1 MKNLTTR
8 TKMLLAI
15 AGVVIVVAVAG
26 LVLLGP
32 GDDLFGS
39 TVIHISPQNPTI
51 PLYQAID
58 MSINSVG
65 DCEWSTSVPNVAN
78 YIAGAGACRVTNGA
92 YVCDNMYYDY
102 NTKKTKLIANWPGQT
117 TISAKCALFTRS
129 TTVTVGQPAPVT
141 ISPANPTIAVG
152 GSVKLSTTDASCT
165 WSTASPGVTL
175 SGGNIAD
182 YVTVTGKANGVGGVT
197 ATCRGGTA
205 TTMVYVQ

>member
-1 MKNLTTR
+1 MKNLNTR
-8 TKMLLAI
+8 AKMLLAI
-15 AGVVIVVAVAG
+15 AGIVIVVIAAG

-32 GDDLFGS
+32 GDDLFGA
-39 TVIHISPQNPTI
+39 TVIHISPANPTI

-65 DCEWSTSVPNVAN
+65 DCEWGTSVPNVAN
-78 YIAGAGACRVTNGA
+78 YLAGACSTNNGVYRCA
-92 YVCDNMYYDY
+92 NMAWDVS
-102 NTKKTKLIANWPGQT
+102 TKNTKLIANWPGQT
-117 TISAKCALFTRS
+117 VITAKCFMFTRS

-165 WSTASPGVTL
+165 WSTASSGVTL

-182 YVTVTGKANGVGGVT
+182 YVTVSGKAAGMSNVT
-197 ATCRGGTA
+197 ATCGGGIA
-205 TTMVYVQ
+205 TTTVIVR